1 MQIYGVLYLNPPKM
15 VRGIF
20 FFFWMIILGL
30 PGSIFYIPNT
40 RFTIIFSS
48 LKILL
53 RQFGLPIKAL
63 QIDNGA
69 EFKVLT
75 SFLSTHGISHRLSY
89 PYIPEQNGRVERK
102 IYHIIETGLTF
113 FNNAYMPLKYWS
125 FSFQTTILLINI
137 IHIPILSHLYP
148 YQILFHKIPLYSSFK
163 VFGCLCFPNLRPYMK
178 NKLLSRSF
186 PCVFLGYSSSSRGY
200 LCLHADTRRA
210 YTSRHVRFVES
221 VFPFFFSLPSHV
233 PPSSSSSSTPTLVFP
248 FTQSFLP
255 SSHSSLFNVPSSQSS
270 SPPPVSLLNGSIST
284 IPPIILVP

>member
-1 MQIYGVLYLNPPKM
+1 M
-15 VRGIF
+15 
-20 FFFWMIILGL
+20 
-30 PGSIFYIPNT
+30 GSYIST
-40 RFTIIFSS
+40 FQKWCEVFLLFLDDHSRFTW
-48 LKILL
+48 LYILHSKYQVYYNFFKFKNL
-53 RQFGLPIKAL
+53 VERQFGLPIKAL

-125 FSFQTTILLINI
+125 FSFQTTTLLINT
-137 IHIPILSHLYP
+137 IHIPIFSHMYP

-186 PCVFLGYSSSSRGY
+186 LVFFLGIVVP
-200 LCLHADTRRA
+200 L
-210 YTSRHVRFVES
+210 ES
-221 VFPFFFSLPSHV
+221 TLPSC
-233 PPSSSSSSTPTLVFP
+233 
-248 FTQSFLP
+248 
-255 SSHSSLFNVPSSQSS
+255 
-270 SPPPVSLLNGSIST
+270 
-284 IPPIILVP
+284 